1 MEECPAKPA
10 RGPSSSCHLTRP
22 ELHALW
28 SACNRDIYHPAF
40 GVSFVA
46 QMGEDGVGFRI
57 VCRRCGL
64 PIRDHDDAPAVVL
77 HFAEVA
83 QTSPATE
90 VREHAARERF
100 HPNPDEGI
108 VSAHE
113 PSHVDALASS
123 AYPTAVTRHEVY
135 AIPCSKTAWT
145 PPTRTTANARRA
157 KSRSCMA
164 KAVRSTRRLL
174 PITQLAVM
182 FVILVLLSVAL
193 VKPFLSFTVG
203 VLGQGVVLRGSICV
217 SGVNNEDKG
226 FRSHPWYCYD
236 AARTTSDGF
245 NGIVLPFRLTIA
257 ATAMAC
263 VAFVSHVVE
272 WALGPKGAIKT
283 GIQVYHAML
292 SITVTALAASA
303 VNWTRDYR
311 NQGDLG
317 ARISQQYHLKLVATP
332 GAPRD
337 VTYET
342 GFNCAIA
349 AAVFASLT
357 ATCSVVAVCL
367 HWRVPGDEM
376 SASSSEDT
384 DEGWPSC
391 RCPTTQRSTQHR
403 LIHGL
408 RLVIVGGVA
417 LALCIASQN
426 TPLAESDNLVYWTW
440 WLCDAHTGICV
451 DSAAVPY
458 TRAGLMENPPWLC
471 HDAKTAHA
479 RLQVVTAYVCLGIVC
494 VGILRIAAVGLGRLH
509 AVLHLAFVMIGFICS
524 LTATGIAET
533 FVDNSC
539 ADTASPFANAP
550 DGGATSKGGIALGY
564 LVAALTVGEAV
575 GYVMYCCRSALS
587 VPMDL
592 DDDSDTPDAAAGG
605 SREVARDV
613 SIEMTMSCGII
624 APVEAPMDGRQARA
638 TVHGRAHTRRGI
650 PPSHSPNAVEHSA
663 RAATPVDAS
672 PYLATTGT
680 RAGHPKDDGAD
691 TNNHNVDDVEP
702 VGPVDGGPGTAAA
715 GVPQLEASNHST
727 STGSPTSARAFTF
740 RQRPAASQRPRPPAD
755 DLPRC
760 PETFTKTRTDAP
772 PSLTPASTGLHMH
785 GNGLND
791 AKTPGNGEEASGE
804 SMVHDASRAPA
815 EALDMTPAESATA
828 APCPDSA
835 PRDDMPMP
843 VLARAANTASSD
855 SLHTCDIEAVELD
868 ESV

>member
-1 MEECPAKPA
+1 MEECPA
-10 RGPSSSCHLTRP
+10 RSSSSSCHLTRP

-28 SACNRDIYHPAF
+28 SACNHDIYHPVF
-40 GVSFVA
+40 GVSFAA
-46 QMGEDGVGFRI
+46 QMGSEGDGFRI
-57 VCRRCGL
+57 MCRRCGQ
-64 PIRDHDDAPAVVL
+64 PIRDHDDAPAVVV

-83 QTSPATE
+83 QTSPAAE
-90 VREHAARERF
+90 VSEHAARERV
-100 HPNPDEGI
+100 HRNIDEGI

-113 PSHVDALASS
+113 TSHVDAIASS

-135 AIPCSKTAWT
+135 AIPYSNTART
-145 PPTRTTANARRA
+145 PPTQTAANAARRA
-157 KSRSCMA
+157 KPRSCMA

-174 PITQLAVM
+174 PITQLAVT

-217 SGVNNEDKG
+217 SGVNNGDKG
-226 FRSHPWYCYD
+226 FRAPSDAHPWYCYD

-245 NGIVLPFRLTIA
+245 NGIVLPLRLTIA
-257 ATAMAC
+257 ATTMAC

-272 WALGPKGAIKT
+272 WAFGLQGAIKT

-292 SITVTALAASA
+292 SVSVTALAASA
-303 VNWTRDYR
+303 VGWTRDYR

-317 ARISQQYHLKLVATP
+317 ARISQQYHLKQVAAP
-332 GAPRD
+332 GSPHD

-342 GFNCAIA
+342 GFNCVIA

-367 HWRVPGDEM
+367 HWRVPGDEV

-384 DEGWPSC
+384 DEDWASC
-391 RCPTTQRSTQHR
+391 RCPTTQQSTRLR

-440 WLCDAHTGICV
+440 WLCDAHTGVCV
-451 DSAAVPY
+451 DSAAVPF
-458 TRAGLMENPPWLC
+458 TRAGRMEKPPWIC

-479 RLQVVTAYVCLGIVC
+479 RLQVVTAFVCLGVVC
-494 VGILRIAAVGLGRLH
+494 VGILRIAGVGSGRLH
-509 AVLHLAFVMIGFICS
+509 AVLHLASVMIGFICS

-550 DGGATSKGGIALGY
+550 DGGAASKGGIALGY

-575 GYVMYCCRSALS
+575 GYVVYCCRSALS
-587 VPMDL
+587 APMDL
-592 DDDSDTPDAAAGG
+592 GHDSNTPDAAAAA

-613 SIEMTMSCGII
+613 SIEMTVPRGIL
-624 APVEAPMDGRQARA
+624 APVEAPMDGKARA
-638 TVHGRAHTRRGI
+638 MVQGVGI
-650 PPSHSPNAVEHSA
+650 PPSHAPSAAERNARSSHTSSSPVG
-663 RAATPVDAS
+663 PP

-691 TNNHNVDDVEP
+691 TSNHDVDDVEP
-702 VGPVDGGPGTAAA
+702 ACPVDGGPGTVAAA
-715 GVPQLEASNHST
+715 VPQLEASNHST
-727 STGSPTSARAFTF
+727 STGSPTSTRAFTF
-740 RQRPAASQRPRPPAD
+740 RQRPAASQRLRPPAD
-755 DLPRC
+755 DVPRR
-760 PETFTKTRTDAP
+760 PEAFTKAITEAP
-772 PSLTPASTGLHMH
+772 PSLSSTGLHMH
-785 GNGLND
+785 SNGLND
-791 AKTPGNGEEASGE
+791 AKTPGNGE
-804 SMVHDASRAPA
+804 DANGQ
-815 EALDMTPAESATA
+815 
-828 APCPDSA
+828 
-835 PRDDMPMP
+835 
-843 VLARAANTASSD
+843 ARR
-855 SLHTCDIEAVELD
+855 
-868 ESV
+868 